1 MAQDEVSQIKVDGDL
16 VGIIGLKAVIEEM
29 AGEYAGKQ
37 DREATDELLN
47 RLSRRNY
54 IPDRLKE
61 TYGRAFLREFKKFLG
76 RPCEEEASGGMDIK
90 VLGPGCTQCD
100 KLERELMEVMV
111 ELGLAASIEHVTDL
125 KEIAKYGVMGT
136 PALIVNGK
144 VKAVGR
150 VPPRKKIV
158 QWLKEARD

>member
-1 MAQDEVSQIKVDGDL
+1 
-16 VGIIGLKAVIEEM
+16 
-29 AGEYAGKQ
+29 
-37 DREATDELLN
+37 
-47 RLSRRNY
+47 
-54 IPDRLKE
+54 
-61 TYGRAFLREFKKFLG
+61 
-76 RPCEEEASGGMDIK
+76 MDIK

-150 VPPRKKIV
+150 VPPRNKIV
-158 QWLKEARD
+158 QWLKEAKD

>member
-1 MAQDEVSQIKVDGDL
+1 MAQDEVSQVNVDGDL
-16 VGIIGLKAVIEEM
+16 VGIIGLKAVMEDM
-29 AGEYAGKQ
+29 AGEYAAKP
-37 DREATDELLN
+37 DEAAADELLN
-47 RLSRRNY
+47 RLSRKNY
-54 IPDRLKE
+54 ISGGVKE
-61 TYGRAFLREFKKFLG
+61 SYRRAFLREFKKFLG
-76 RPCEEEASGGMDIK
+76 RPHEEEAPGGMDIK

-111 ELGLAASIEHVTDL
+111 ELRLAASIEHVTDL

-150 VPPRKKIV
+150 VPPRNKIV
-158 QWLKEARD
+158 QWLKEAKD